1 LLTVQVAGSCGV
13 FGKQEIWLV
22 FRKFVQLI
30 LLVCLNKLVIGLIT
44 GKLLEQITVEI
55 FTARKRW
62 ASWIPK
68 PGVCR

>member
-1 LLTVQVAGSCGV
+1 VKEDAKVELQQAA
-13 FGKQEIWLV
+13 
-22 FRKFVQLI
+22 
-30 LLVCLNKLVIGLIT
+30 
-44 GKLLEQITVEI
+44 KLLEQVTVEI